1 MDIDSIQATF
11 RTIIQTSITEQIE
24 ELQTQEEEAR
34 EAGQENYADGIAQA
48 IVVLAENFD
57 IELPEDEEEEEESSP
72 ES

>member
-1 MDIDSIQATF
+1 MNIDSIQATF
-11 RTIIQTSITEQIE
+11 RTFIQTSITEQIE

-57 IELPEDEEEEEESSP
+57 IELPEDEEEESPP